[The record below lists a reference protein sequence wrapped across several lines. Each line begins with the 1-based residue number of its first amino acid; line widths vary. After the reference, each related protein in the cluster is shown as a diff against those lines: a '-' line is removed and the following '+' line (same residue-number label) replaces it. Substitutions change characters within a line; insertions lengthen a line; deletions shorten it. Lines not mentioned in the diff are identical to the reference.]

1 MPFNRYEREVNNG
14 HRSALKRILEGDAP
28 PSSPLV
34 LCIASIQLKCDA
46 ESEIKVLPTSN
57 AADNST
63 VTSIE
68 LTDGW

>member
-1 MPFNRYEREVNNG
+1 MLFMSFHRYEREVNNG

-34 LCIASIQLKCDA
+34 LCIASIQSDT
-46 ESEIKVLPTSN
+46 EVLSTSN
-57 AADNST
+57 ATESCT